1 MSPDQIRDL
10 AQLAAGRTV
19 TRSAGNSG
27 RLSPEQRAWLLMAPS
42 LLAFSI
48 LVVIPL
54 LAIAVLS
61 LTNAELGAAEI
72 AFIGVENYRQLALD
86 ATFAASLANTV
97 FYVLMVVPTTVM
109 LALVTAIA
117 IEAMPSFRRFYRTVH
132 VLPVMAT
139 MAAMA
144 LAWEILLNPSVGAVA
159 RLFGFFGLPW
169 FNFLR
174 DPVTV
179 MPALALIGIWESLGF
194 AMVLFIAGLAT
205 VPPDLYDAGAVD
217 GIDSPFERLRLITL
231 PSIKPVVILV
241 LIVTTIRAF
250 KVFDS
255 VAILTQGGPGSQ
267 SEVLL
272 HTIFTEAFRYLRTG
286 YGSAM
291 TVVFLVIVFLITS
304 IKLYLSRVE

>member
-1 MSPDQIRDL
+1 MSVDQIRLPARDASGL
-10 AQLAAGRTV
+10 KAPAQAEISRPV
-19 TRSAGNSG
+19 SG
-27 RLSPEQRAWLLMAPS
+27 PWLLMAPS
-42 LLAFSI
+42 LLAFSA

-54 LAIAVLS
+54 IAIAALS
-61 LTNAELGAAEI
+61 LTDAELGATQI
-72 AFIGVENYRQLALD
+72 AFIGFENYRRLAID
-86 ATFAASLANTV
+86 ATFRASLANT
-97 FYVLMVVPTTVM
+97 FLYVLMVVPATVLLG
-109 LALVTAIA
+109 LATAIA
-117 IEAMPSFRRFYRTVH
+117 IEAAPSFRRVYRTVH

-144 LAWEILLNPSVGAVA
+144 LAFEIILNPAVGVLASWSSM
-159 RLFGFFGLPW
+159 LGLPAL
-169 FNFLR
+169 NLLR
-174 DPVTV
+174 DPMTV
-179 MPALALIGIWESLGF
+179 MPTLALIGIWENLGF

-217 GIDSPFERLRLITL
+217 GIDTPFERLRLITL
-231 PSIKPVVILV
+231 PAIRPVLTLVI
-241 LIVTTIRAF
+241 IVTTIRAF

-291 TVVFLVIVFLITS
+291 TVVFLAIVFLLTAL
-304 IKLYLSRVE
+304 KLSLSRTE